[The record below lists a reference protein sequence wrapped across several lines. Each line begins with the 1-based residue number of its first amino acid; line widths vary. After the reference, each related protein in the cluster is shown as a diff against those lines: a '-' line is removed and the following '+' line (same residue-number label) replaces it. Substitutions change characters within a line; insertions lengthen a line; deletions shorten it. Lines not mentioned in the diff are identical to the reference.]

1 MHRVSDRAAPQC
13 VRHAVPTFTIVV
25 LGKDN
30 NARPSNTATTQ
41 LLTQHGGCGMLTV
54 TDR

>member
-13 VRHAVPTFTIVV
+13 VRHAVPTSVVV

-30 NARPSNTATTQ
+30 NATPSNTATTQ
-41 LLTQHGGCGMLTV
+41 LLTQHGGCGMRTV